1 MEWIKDYMKEVSVII
16 IGLCI
21 TYYGDSLVDGYYERK
36 DDSEYMEMLKTELN
50 DNIVELRKMMRYYRR
65 DRRLAEL
72 LKTGDAGMAEDSLLN
87 QHRYY
92 HYWMLKDNVF
102 SIMKETGTF
111 SRMEKHNVTVI
122 YECYEYMNTAL
133 HMGEVYRERRFAEL
147 LEHMAGYSDCYNA
160 GEMNAADEMKLIMKD
175 KRFCG
180 YFTRTVP
187 PMAGSAVGICMFTET
202 KITEVIKMLEAD

>member
-50 DNIVELRKMMRYYRR
+50 DNIVELRKMMTYYRR

-87 QHRYY
+87 QHC
-92 HYWMLKDNVF
+92 L
-102 SIMKETGTF
+102 
-111 SRMEKHNVTVI
+111 
-122 YECYEYMNTAL
+122 
-133 HMGEVYRERRFAEL
+133 
-147 LEHMAGYSDCYNA
+147 
-160 GEMNAADEMKLIMKD
+160 
-175 KRFCG
+175 
-180 YFTRTVP
+180 
-187 PMAGSAVGICMFTET
+187 
-202 KITEVIKMLEAD
+202 